1 MQQSNI
7 IPFAF
12 GDNLVR
18 SMTDENGNPWFVA
31 KDVCRVL
38 GLENVTKALYGL
50 DEDEKADLT
59 ISEVSSNGVRQQR
72 TVNIISES
80 GLYAL
85 VFRSRKPEA
94 RAFSKWV
101 RSEVLP
107 TLRRTGKYEMPH
119 KARRN
124 ALPDDLPSE
133 ALALR
138 PSMRQKLWQDALQ
151 TARLDGG
158 DSEAAKEWFTFLCGM
173 VAALPPAPTPA
184 RDKVRAFFHECC
196 EYATGNRV
204 SASVLYEAFR
214 KWHREQR
221 GDLPSMKVFG
231 MCMGEFGRRCRS
243 NGSCYE
249 GICLK
254 PHVGRV

>member
-1 MQQSNI
+1 MQMSNI
-7 IPFAF
+7 TPFAF

-38 GLENVTKALYGL
+38 DIRDHHQAIEQL
-50 DEDEKADLT
+50 DDDERGRCT
-59 ISEVSSNGVRQQR
+59 IPTPGGAQELK
-72 TVNIISES
+72 TISES
-80 GLYAL
+80 GLYSL

-94 RAFSKWV
+94 KAFSKWV

-107 TLRRTGKYEMPH
+107 ALRKTGKYQMPRQP
-119 KARRN
+119 RRN

-158 DSEAAKEWFTFLCGM
+158 DSAAAREWFTFLCGM

-196 EYATGNRV
+196 EYAPGNRV
-204 SASVLYEAFR
+204 SATVLYGAF
-214 KWHREQR
+214 KQWHREQR

-231 MCMGEFGRRCRS
+231 ICINEFARRLRS
-243 NGSCYE
+243 CGTFYE

-254 PHVGRV
+254 PYVGRP

>member
-1 MQQSNI
+1 MKMSNI
-7 IPFAF
+7 TPFAF

-38 GLENVTKALYGL
+38 CIENNRDAISTL
-50 DEDEKADLT
+50 DEDEK
-59 ISEVSSNGVRQQR
+59 I
-72 TVNIISES
+72 TVANPDGNPRAGIPHQYVLISES

-94 RAFSKWV
+94 KAFSKWV

-107 TLRRTGKYEMPH
+107 TLRKTGKYEMPRQT
-119 KARRN
+119 RRE

-158 DSEAAKEWFTFLCGM
+158 DSAAAREWFTFLCSM
-173 VAALPPAPTPA
+173 VAALTPAPTPA

-196 EYATGNRV
+196 EYAPGNRV
-204 SASVLYEAFR
+204 SATVLYEVF
-214 KWHREQR
+214 KQWHREQR

-231 MCMGEFGRRCRS
+231 ICIREFARRLRS
-243 NGSCYE
+243 CGIFYE

-254 PHVGRV
+254 AYIVRA

>member
-1 MQQSNI
+1 
-7 IPFAF
+7 
-12 GDNLVR
+12 
-18 SMTDENGNPWFVA
+18 MT
-31 KDVCRVL
+31 
-38 GLENVTKALYGL
+38 T
-50 DEDEKADLT
+50 
-59 ISEVSSNGVRQQR
+59 
-72 TVNIISES
+72 ISES

-94 RAFSKWV
+94 RVFSKWV

-107 TLRRTGKYEMPH
+107 VLRKTGKYEMPRQT
-119 KARRN
+119 RRN

-158 DSEAAKEWFTFLCGM
+158 DSEAAREWFTFLCSM

-196 EYATGNRV
+196 EYAPGNRI
-204 SASVLYEAFR
+204 SATVLYGVF
-214 KWHREQR
+214 KQWHREQR

-231 MCMGEFGRRCRS
+231 ICIAEFARRLRS
-243 NGSCYE
+243 CGIFYE

-254 PHVGRV
+254 PYIGRA

>member
-1 MQQSNI
+1 MKMSNI
-7 IPFAF
+7 TPFAF

-31 KDVCRVL
+31 KDVAVVL
-38 GLENVTKALYGL
+38 DIQNIRQNLSEL
-50 DEDEKADLT
+50 DDDEK
-59 ISEVSSNGVRQQR
+59 GVCTTYTPGGAQELK
-72 TVNIISES
+72 TVSES

-94 RAFSKWV
+94 KAFSKWV

-107 TLRRTGKYEMPH
+107 ALRKTGKYEMPRQT
-119 KARRN
+119 RRN

-158 DSEAAKEWFTFLCGM
+158 DSATAREWFTFLCSM

-184 RDKVRAFFHECC
+184 RDKIRAFFHECC
-196 EYATGNRV
+196 EYAPGNRI
-204 SASVLYEAFR
+204 SAAVLYGVF
-214 KWHREQR
+214 KQWHREQR
-221 GDLPSMKVFG
+221 GDLPSIKVFG
-231 MCMGEFGRRCRS
+231 ICMQEFAHRLRS
-243 NGSCYE
+243 GGSFYE
-249 GICLK
+249 GVGLK
-254 PHVGRV
+254 PYVGRP